1 VAAADIKQRPP
12 NLTPSSNETMSKAR
26 TWLQR
31 CCSTHEACA
40 TREFDSD
47 QLVTSDAQTLK
58 PRRLIK
64 IFQRSAG
71 PAITVHPR
79 LCLVDT
85 TYISWPK
92 YATLSYCWGGDQK
105 VKLTMSNLAS
115 WQSKISFHNL
125 PQTIKD
131 AIIVTAELGLEYL
144 WIDALCIIQDD
155 DADKGVELARMG
167 DIYSKA
173 HFTLLASR
181 SPTVQDGFLKPR
193 YIPKERGYRLPYICN
208 DGQIGSVVLWA
219 GRDVGVAEPIHQR
232 GWCFQEQILSARILE
247 FGTHQIRYLCTANR
261 TEEVVPET
269 DGWITN
275 SETFAVHGTGRPL
288 DLPANWATLPVDGTE
303 FLTMWNNIVM
313 HYSHLS
319 LSFST
324 DRLRAISAIA
334 RKLKQASSARY
345 YAGLWAEHL
354 PSQLLWETT
363 NDDKLFPK
371 ATRAAKPAAP
381 SWSWA
386 SMQGPISLRDY
397 EGHAAYRILEISIN
411 NSTPGD
417 DFSDVDV
424 VDANISLRTLTL
436 HARVTRHKS
445 PSSPWWPTDLV
456 DNSWSM
462 TVQED
467 SEQFFPLLLFID
479 PESGKEWSDI
489 SGRWDEFTTG
499 DHAVLLAKIT
509 LGKGL
514 ILKAKPSSIEKYTRV
529 GTFQLDTYVEDD
541 DRWQQRDIS
550 IY

>member
-1 VAAADIKQRPP
+1 MAAADIKQRPP

-232 GWCFQEQILSARILE
+232 GWSLGL
-247 FGTHQIRYLCTANR
+247 IRYGICALQ
-261 TEEVVPET
+261 
-269 DGWITN
+269 
-275 SETFAVHGTGRPL
+275 
-288 DLPANWATLPVDGTE
+288 
-303 FLTMWNNIVM
+303 
-313 HYSHLS
+313 
-319 LSFST
+319 
-324 DRLRAISAIA
+324 IA
-334 RKLKQASSARY
+334 RRKLYPRQM
-345 YAGLWAEHL
+345 AG
-354 PSQLLWETT
+354 
-363 NDDKLFPK
+363 
-371 ATRAAKPAAP
+371 
-381 SWSWA
+381 
-386 SMQGPISLRDY
+386 
-397 EGHAAYRILEISIN
+397 
-411 NSTPGD
+411 
-417 DFSDVDV
+417 
-424 VDANISLRTLTL
+424 
-436 HARVTRHKS
+436 
-445 PSSPWWPTDLV
+445 
-456 DNSWSM
+456 
-462 TVQED
+462 
-467 SEQFFPLLLFID
+467 
-479 PESGKEWSDI
+479 
-489 SGRWDEFTTG
+489 
-499 DHAVLLAKIT
+499 
-509 LGKGL
+509 
-514 ILKAKPSSIEKYTRV
+514 
-529 GTFQLDTYVEDD
+529 
-541 DRWQQRDIS
+541 
-550 IY
+550 

>member
-1 VAAADIKQRPP
+1 MGNDVAKVSSLNASVQFLRENFYSCRTEHEKCHDPKCTYLPKRIVDI
-12 NLTPSSNETMSKAR
+12 S
-26 TWLQR
+26 
-31 CCSTHEACA
+31 
-40 TREFDSD
+40 
-47 QLVTSDAQTLK
+47 K
-58 PRRLIK
+58 PRYRVIE
-64 IFQRSAG
+64 
-71 PAITVHPR
+71 PAAYTEGV
-79 LCLVDT
+79 
-85 TYISWPK
+85 
-92 YATLSYCWGGDQK
+92 YATLSYSWGGRGFPMTTSQNYQERKHGFDRD
-105 VKLTMSNLAS
+105 A
-115 WQSKISFHNL
+115 L
-125 PQTIKD
+125 PIAFQD
-131 AIIVTAELGLEYL
+131 AAAMAWSLDIHYI
-144 WIDALCIIQDD
+144 WIDTLCIIQDD

-232 GWCFQEQILSARILE
+232 GWCFQEQILSPRILE

-269 DGWITN
+269 DGWIIN

-397 EGHAAYRILEISIN
+397 EGHAAYQILEISIN

-417 DFSDVDV
+417 DFSDVDI

-456 DNSWSM
+456 DNSWSI

>member
-1 VAAADIKQRPP
+1 MLV
-12 NLTPSSNETMSKAR
+12 PSQPHACNICQSKLLFNNR
-26 TWLQR
+26 DSWEEITEPW
-31 CCSTHEACA
+31 STTGHDWGYWFDLWYGEAVELAQHGC
-40 TREFDSD
+40 ELMEW
-47 QLVTSDAQTLK
+47 LVTL
-58 PRRLIK
+58 RR
-64 IFQRSAG
+64 
-71 PAITVHPR
+71 P
-79 LCLVDT
+79 DT
-85 TYISWPK
+85 TADSQLRAYYTHVSEEQLALDWVEEISQ
-92 YATLSYCWGGDQK
+92 YTD
-105 VKLTMSNLAS
+105 N
-115 WQSKISFHNL
+115 
-125 PQTIKD
+125 KD
-131 AIIVTAELGLEYL
+131 FVTAELGLEYL

-232 GWCFQEQILSARILE
+232 GWCFQEQILSPRILE

-354 PSQLLWETT
+354 PSQLLWETA
-363 NDDKLFPK
+363 NDDKLFPI
-371 ATRAAKPAAP
+371 AARAAEPAAP

-397 EGHAAYRILEISIN
+397 EGHAAYQTLDIFIN

-417 DFSDVDV
+417 DFSGIIDISN
-424 VDANISLRTLTL
+424 ASISLRTLTL
-436 HARVTRHKS
+436 HARVTRHKN

-514 ILKAKPSSIEKYTRV
+514 ILKAKPSSMEKYTRV

-550 IY
+550 IH